1 LVSFVSIVGTVARFR
16 SHQFKSNPGAAQSV
30 MSQTQVET
38 LYRGPNAAN
47 VNIPKYVQVAE
58 TTHERE

>member
-1 LVSFVSIVGTVARFR
+1 
-16 SHQFKSNPGAAQSV
+16 

-38 LYRGPNAAN
+38 SYRGPNAAN

-58 TTHERE
+58 TTHEREQSPFAMKTMQG

>member
-1 LVSFVSIVGTVARFR
+1 
-16 SHQFKSNPGAAQSV
+16 